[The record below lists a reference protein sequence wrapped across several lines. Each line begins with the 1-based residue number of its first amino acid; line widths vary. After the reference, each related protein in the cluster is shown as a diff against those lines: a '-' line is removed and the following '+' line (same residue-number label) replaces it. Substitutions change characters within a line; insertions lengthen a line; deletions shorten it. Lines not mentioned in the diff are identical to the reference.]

1 MQPTESEMLW
11 AKESHSFVH
20 DQYEAFKDYL
30 IHTEQRR
37 EQSVS
42 LYFGLLAAILAVAGA
57 LWTSSGLAASYQLI
71 LASVNFGIGV
81 YTFGLMLFYRHTA
94 FEFRL
99 EMDKI
104 TLRWATH
111 RTDDVAYFHL
121 PLSNQYVHR
130 ATVARPAPSSGC
142 QPANRILT
150 RMRSGGHMLG
160 WLWNSEKDALFI
172 LSLNSFS
179 ALAIGLFVS
188 QWVLTSVHGLA
199 TPVWLLLLALPYVVG
214 TVAWVLQASFYVRQ
228 YQRLLQ
234 RAQDELQ
241 KVATDLQRGQSI
253 DDSLATDQQAHTYS
267 QHER

>member
-1 MQPTESEMLW
+1 MQPTESEMHW

-57 LWTSSGLAASYQLI
+57 LWTSSGLAVSYLLALELI
-71 LASVNFGIGV
+71 LGFVNFGIGA
-81 YTFGLMLFYRHTA
+81 YTFGLILFYRHTA
-94 FEFRL
+94 FNFRL

-104 TLRWATH
+104 TLRWAMH
-111 RTDDVAYFHL
+111 RTDDVAYFHF
-121 PLSNQYVHR
+121 PRSRQYVHR
-130 ATVARPAPSSGC
+130 ATVARP
-142 QPANRILT
+142 QK
-150 RMRSGGHMLG
+150 RSGGHMLG

-172 LSLNSFS
+172 LSLNAFS
-179 ALAIGLFVS
+179 ALAIGLFVN
-188 QWVLTSVHGLA
+188 QWVLTSAHGLA

-228 YQRLLQ
+228 YQRLQQ
-234 RAQDELQ
+234 RAHKELK
-241 KVATDLQRGQSI
+241 KVATDLQR
-253 DDSLATDQQAHTYS
+253 
-267 QHER
+267 